1 VAGFTAGH
9 NRPPTKG
16 IVQPCD
22 FVTPQS
28 STRGAIHVYS
38 TYATNSSESFL
49 LLQCYSPANYQM
61 PCKSQLKSTQK
72 AETDLNRSTV
82 RLQKKS
88 RRRSHHPICE
98 TEIRAVSSQLANLYV
113 RNALCA
119 IGGTVRGTND
129 TLHQVVFAWCCIS
142 RRCFVV
148 LVDTCQW
155 AKQHR
160 QSNMRNARKRA
171 RNRSSSQ

>member
-1 VAGFTAGH
+1 MSIQLT
-9 NRPPTKG
+9 PPTA
-16 IVQPCD
+16 VNPSC
-22 FVTPQS
+22 F
-28 STRGAIHVYS
+28 YS
-38 TYATNSSESFL
+38 ATARRTIKCRASPNSR
-49 LLQCYSPANYQM
+49 AH
-61 PCKSQLKSTQK
+61 KSQKQISL
-72 AETDLNRSTV
+72 ESTV